1 MKRWF
6 LLGVVMIV
14 MTNSVQ
20 VPDAAPTFSASA
32 DAYVVNLSTNHLSVE
47 ANKLNRWDGNA
58 YALAA

>member
-1 MKRWF
+1 
-6 LLGVVMIV
+6 MIV